1 LFAGSLLL
9 GSAWQLRQQQRI
21 IEGQRKEIGEWLKAH
36 QTSPT
41 DAVFLE
47 PLGYIGYYSQLKMF
61 DYPGLSSP
69 EVVDARL
76 KYGENGII
84 LVNALEPRWV
94 VARPGEMGSNNAGLN
109 NWFTDHYALAKVF
122 DARNQIADVKFLPG
136 RPYLQFDQVFLIWE
150 RKL

>member
-1 LFAGSLLL
+1 
-9 GSAWQLRQQQRI
+9 
-21 IEGQRKEIGEWLKAH
+21 
-36 QTSPT
+36 
-41 DAVFLE
+41 LE